1 MRTVVYREQHGRIR
15 QKSRELEAMDA
26 AGAAPVSIR
35 LTLAGLSGTVNA
47 HLANEDASLYP
58 RLLDHPD
65 AGVRDKAAAFQQSMG
80 TLAGAFAAFYDQ
92 WKTPGAIE
100 GDRAGFFAALRGV
113 LKALR
118 ERMDLEDGDLY
129 ALADRELA
137 A

>member
-1 MRTVVYREQHGRIR
+1 MRTVMYREQHGRIR

-26 AGAAPVSIR
+26 SGSAPITIR
-35 LTLAGLSGTVNA
+35 LTLAALSGTVSA

-58 RLLDHPD
+58 RLLEHANAD
-65 AGVRDKAAAFQQSMG
+65 VREKAAAFQQSMG
-80 TLAGAFAAFYDQ
+80 TLAGAFTAFYDH

-113 LKALR
+113 LRALR